1 MVSIH
6 ASIPRPS
13 KEDEGPGRL
22 SCDCCARDH
31 ERHWVCQRDE
41 YDELRP
47 VPIFVADL
55 AGGDPQLPRR
65 AKRERDQCEA
75 QRGGRAGE
83 VPGAGQKSK
92 TQVRR
97 LLGPTRDRSR
107 EENAWFYVIGPERG
121 DISVDTEM
129 LTITF
134 KGDRVRKVR
143 KSVW

>member
-1 MVSIH
+1 M
-6 ASIPRPS
+6 
-13 KEDEGPGRL
+13 
-22 SCDCCARDH
+22 
-31 ERHWVCQRDE
+31 
-41 YDELRP
+41 
-47 VPIFVADL
+47 
-55 AGGDPQLPRR
+55 
-65 AKRERDQCEA
+65 
-75 QRGGRAGE
+75 
-83 VPGAGQKSK
+83 PGAGQKSK